1 MSDYDP
7 NLPPNNPANNPGRDP
22 RNYQRYMDD
31 NRGGRGLT
39 LIVGILVAIA
49 IAAGVM
55 FFASPSSDRV
65 EQAQLPARTT
75 TTVPD
80 AAPATPGP
88 ATPATPATPA
98 R

>member
-1 MSDYDP
+1 MSDYNP
-7 NLPPNNPANNPGRDP
+7 NLPPPQRDRDP
-22 RNYQRYMDD
+22 NTYQRYMDSD
-31 NRGGRGLT
+31 RSGRGLT

-55 FFASPSSDRV
+55 FFAGPSSDRV

-75 TTVPD
+75 TTT
-80 AAPATPGP
+80 APVTPAPVTPAP
-88 ATPATPATPA
+88 ATPATPGT

>member
-1 MSDYDP
+1 MSDYNP
-7 NLPPNNPANNPGRDP
+7 NLPPNPDRDP
-22 RNYQRYMDD
+22 RNYQRYMDQD
-31 NRGGRGLT
+31 GNGRGLT

-55 FFASPSSDRV
+55 FFAAPSSDRV
-65 EQAQLPARTT
+65 EQAQ
-75 TTVPD
+75 
-80 AAPATPGP
+80 APATRNTMTTPAPVTPAPVTPAP

>member
-1 MSDYDP
+1 MSDYNP
-7 NLPPNNPANNPGRDP
+7 KLPPNNPERDP

-31 NRGGRGLT
+31 DRSGRGLT

-55 FFASPSSDRV
+55 FFARPSSDRV

-75 TTVPD
+75 TAVPD
-80 AAPATPGP
+80 ASPAVPAPAP
-88 ATPATPATPA
+88 PATPATPA